1 MKHFQ
6 TLVSVAQVA
15 DLIAQPHVAIL
26 DCRFDLARPLW
37 GATDYAEAHVPGA
50 QYAHLERDLSGAVTP
65 ATGRHPLPDPQLL
78 AQRLGELG
86 VGNDAQVIVYD
97 QGNGMY
103 AARAWWLLRWLGH
116 PRVALLDGGW
126 SAWRQA
132 GLAVEQQVSRPTQR
146 SFVARVAVGAVATAA
161 EVEAARGLER
171 ELVVDARSAERYA
184 GLNETIDPVA
194 GHVPGAANH
203 PFTRNLAADGNF
215 LPREALRAAWL
226 TTLGATSPARTI
238 AMCGSGVSACHNLLA
253 LEHAGLLGARLY
265 AGSWSEWIRDPT
277 RPVATSS

>member
-6 TLVSVAQVA
+6 TLISVAQLA
-15 DLIAQPHVAIL
+15 DILAQPQVAIL
-26 DCRFDLARPLW
+26 DCRFDLGRPPW
-37 GATDYAEAHVPGA
+37 GADEYAEGHIPGA

-65 ATGRHPLPDPQLL
+65 ATGRHPLPDPHQL

-86 VGNDAQVIVYD
+86 IGNDSQVIVYD

-126 SAWRQA
+126 SAWCQA
-132 GLAVEQQVSRPTQR
+132 HLAVEQSASQPVRQ
-146 SFVARVAVGAVATAA
+146 SFVARVAVGAVATAEDVQTARAA
-161 EVEAARGLER
+161 EH

-203 PFTRNLAADGNF
+203 PFTRNLAADGHF
-215 LPREALRAAWL
+215 LPRETLQAAWL
-226 TTLGATSPARTI
+226 TTLGARSPAQMI

-277 RPVATSS
+277 RPVAAGS